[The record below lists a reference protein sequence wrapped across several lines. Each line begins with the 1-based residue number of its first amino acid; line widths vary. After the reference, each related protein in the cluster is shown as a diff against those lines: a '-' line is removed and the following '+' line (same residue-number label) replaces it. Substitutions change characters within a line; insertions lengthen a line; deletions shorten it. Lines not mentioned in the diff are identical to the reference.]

1 MSVFVFCFKKFI
13 FKIVNLFNRL
23 NPKLS
28 FNASNIY
35 SFKKRMKENV
45 PFTNS
50 FFANFDFLYYDMDNP
65 TIPSILDK
73 IKKFPEDIFDFL
85 MIFSLF

>member
-1 MSVFVFCFKKFI
+1 
-13 FKIVNLFNRL
+13 
-23 NPKLS
+23 
-28 FNASNIY
+28 
-35 SFKKRMKENV
+35 MKENV